1 MSEKNDFKKQIY
13 GNPNWING
21 RINRAEYLFRT
32 IGLSICFIFCI
43 SSALAF
49 FIAGLTFPAAEL
61 TIPVSLIPAIFLGIL
76 GLWGY
81 WLIMMICVKRLHDLG
96 WSGWLAVLVPFSGL
110 ASVFI
115 ENHVI
120 IRVLNVLFSVLVPFP
135 GLASIFIENN
145 VIIRVL
151 NVLSLVLGL
160 FLLFRKGN
168 DGANKYGK
176 DPLMKY
182 EENQ

>member
-43 SSALAF
+43 RSSALAF
-49 FIAGLTFPAAEL
+49 FLAGLTIHAAVL
-61 TIPVSLIPAIFLGIL
+61 TISAIFLGIL
-76 GLWGY
+76 ALWVY
-81 WLIMMICVKRLHDLG
+81 WLIIMAYVKRLHDLG
-96 WSGWLAVLVPFSGL
+96 WSGWLAVLVAFG
-110 ASVFI
+110 
-115 ENHVI
+115 
-120 IRVLNVLFSVLVPFP
+120 

>member
-43 SSALAF
+43 RSSALAF
-49 FIAGLTFPAAEL
+49 FLAGLTIHAAVL
-61 TIPVSLIPAIFLGIL
+61 TISAIFLGIL
-76 GLWGY
+76 ALWVY
-81 WLIMMICVKRLHDLG
+81 WLIIMAYVKRLYDLG
-96 WSGWLAVLVPFSGL
+96 WSGWLAVLVAFG
-110 ASVFI
+110 
-115 ENHVI
+115 
-120 IRVLNVLFSVLVPFP
+120 

-145 VIIRVL
+145 VIIQVL
-151 NVLSLVLGL
+151 NVLPLVLAL